1 MMSNNFFNQ
10 EEANKAYDRRVG
22 EIKKAGAVRAI
33 GSIGLDL
40 FSPFKPKLRPPSSS
54 SGIDL
59 RIKSVSNEERF
70 GRLLNAMTLSDARK
84 ATASRVSS
92 FNAFAAQR
100 GTLPQTVANLY
111 LSRIMEPLSEARSY
125 IDTRVTYNSYLASMN
140 KLAYT
145 NSSLSQYDNALYS
158 IQRAND
164 NFNHNLLH
172 TVFNLGVNYFMPL
185 P

>member
-1 MMSNNFFNQ
+1 MSNNLFNQ
-10 EEANKAYDRRVG
+10 EEADRAYNRRAN
-22 EIKKAGAVRAI
+22 EIKKASAVRAI

-54 SGIDL
+54 GIDL
-59 RIKSVSNEERF
+59 RIQSVSNEERF
-70 GRLLNAMTLSDARK
+70 SKLLDEMTLSDARK

-100 GTLPQTVANLY
+100 GTLPQAVANLY
-111 LSRIMEPLSEARSY
+111 LSRIIEPLSEARSY
-125 IDTRVTYNSYLASMN
+125 IDARVTYNSYLASMN

-158 IQRAND
+158 VQRANN

-172 TVFNLGVNYFMPL
+172 TVFNLGVKYFMPL

>member
-1 MMSNNFFNQ
+1 MSSNFFNQ
-10 EEANKAYDRRVG
+10 EEANKAYDRRVS

-40 FSPFKPKLRPPSSS
+40 FSPFKPKLQPPSS
-54 SGIDL
+54 GVGL
-59 RIKSVSNEERF
+59 RIKSISNEERF
-70 GRLLNAMTLSDARK
+70 GRLLDAMTLSDARK

-111 LSRIMEPLSEARSY
+111 LSRIIEPLSEARSY
-125 IDTRVTYNSYLASMN
+125 IDARVTYNSYLSSMN

-145 NSSLSQYDNALYS
+145 SSALNQYDNALYT
-158 IQRAND
+158 IQRANN

>member
-1 MMSNNFFNQ
+1 MSNNFFNQ
-10 EEANKAYDRRVG
+10 EEADKVYNRRVN
-22 EIKKAGAVRAI
+22 EIKKAGAARVI
-33 GSIGLDL
+33 GSSLLDL
-40 FSPFKPKLRPPSSS
+40 FSPFKPKLQPPSSP
-54 SGIDL
+54 GVDL

-70 GRLLNAMTLSDARK
+70 GRLLDAMALSDARK

-125 IDTRVTYNSYLASMN
+125 IDARVTYNSYLASMN

-145 NSSLSQYDNALYS
+145 SSALNQYDNALYT
-158 IQRAND
+158 IQRANN

>member
-1 MMSNNFFNQ
+1 MSGNFFNQ
-10 EEANKAYDRRVG
+10 EETNKAYDRRVN

-40 FSPFKPKLRPPSSS
+40 FSPFKPKLQPLSS
-54 SGIDL
+54 SGVNL
-59 RIKSVSNEERF
+59 RIKSVTNEERF
-70 GRLLNAMTLSDARK
+70 GRLLDTMALSDARK

-111 LSRIMEPLSEARSY
+111 LSRIIEPLSEARSY
-125 IDTRVTYNSYLASMN
+125 IDARVTYNSYLASMN

-145 NSSLSQYDNALYS
+145 SSALNQYDNALYT
-158 IQRAND
+158 IQRANN

>member
-1 MMSNNFFNQ
+1 MSNNFFNQ
-10 EEANKAYDRRVG
+10 EGIDKAYNRRAN
-22 EIKKAGAVRAI
+22 EIKKAGAARVI
-33 GSIGLDL
+33 GSGILDL
-40 FSPFKPKLRPPSSS
+40 FSPFKPKLQPPSSS
-54 SGIDL
+54 GVDL
-59 RIKSVSNEERF
+59 RVKSVSNEERF
-70 GRLLNAMTLSDARK
+70 GRLLEAMTLSDARK
-84 ATASRVSS
+84 TTASRVSS

-125 IDTRVTYNSYLASMN
+125 IDARVTYNSYLASMN

-145 NSSLSQYDNALYS
+145 SSALNQYDNALYT
-158 IQRAND
+158 IQRANN

-185 P
+185 Q

>member
-1 MMSNNFFNQ
+1 MSNNFFNQ
-10 EEANKAYDRRVG
+10 EGINKAYDRRVN
-22 EIKKAGAVRAI
+22 EIKKATAVRTI

-40 FSPFKPKLRPPSSS
+40 FSPFKPKLQPLS
-54 SGIDL
+54 SGVDL
-59 RIKSVSNEERF
+59 RIKSISNEERF
-70 GRLLNAMTLSDARK
+70 AGALDAMRLSDARK
-84 ATASRVSS
+84 TTASRVSS

-125 IDTRVTYNSYLASMN
+125 IDARVTYNSYLSSMN

-145 NSSLSQYDNALYS
+145 SSALNQYDNALYA
-158 IQRAND
+158 IQRANN